1 MPGLN
6 KLKKTNPALIKNIV
20 NDAKKVGFS
29 AVVPKNTLNMYDL
42 NNAKKIEKGVQ
53 NSITKAFNADSFSD
67 AKKIIKASS
76 PKQIK
81 EVFRRTPVLM
91 SDATGIGTLIRTSDE
106 LVLFLNL

>member
-1 MPGLN
+1 MI
-6 KLKKTNPALIKNIV
+6 LIM
-20 NDAKKVGFS
+20 
-29 AVVPKNTLNMYDL
+29 L
-42 NNAKKIEKGVQ
+42 KKIEKGVQ

-106 LVLFLNL
+106 IGPLLKPIGKALGKAKPVLKGLGKAAVVIDPSVCGNGFF